1 MTKRAFFLL
10 LSLICIAIAVQAQVY
25 NEMDANGNVTR
36 RDENGHSRN
45 FNPNSNDSTKNKN
58 KEIPIGVKAWTVDRR
73 FGDVIP
79 AEVDTFP
86 HLYQNTI
93 YNTGLYGQYN
103 TTGNNYTARLS
114 RIFIDRPNTSE
125 FWFTQPYSF
134 TTVEPDQFLFLNTLS
149 PYTNIS
155 YDECGNKQN
164 GEDHLRAKFGINA
177 GKKLG
182 VGFDLDY
189 HYALGF
195 FDNQSAAH
203 FRASIFSSYIG
214 DQYQM
219 HVLASTYHRKTAENG
234 GILNDNY
241 IKHPESETEQ
251 FTEEEIPTVLD
262 QNWNRNNSIH
272 LFLSHRYNLGFYRMV
287 KLTEEEIKAREFAKK
302 SAQQRDNKEN
312 EKDMRSDSKRKKEKS
327 GKAPSGRPDNAKIMG
342 DEPSMDK
349 FDILSDS
356 TRIKVDSQA
365 KLDSLKREQAIK
377 DSIDATM
384 KREFVPVTSIIHTLD
399 LNTYDR
405 IYQAYESPDDYY
417 AKKYYYMND
426 ENAYSG
432 DSIYDQTK
440 HMSIKN
446 TVALAL
452 LEGFNKYMAA
462 GIKVFLSHEYRKYK
476 MPDLEGDS
484 TAYFMNTWTEQN
496 INIGGQISRTQGRAF
511 HFNLAAELGM
521 TGRYAGDVKID
532 FNTDLNF
539 AMLGDTV
546 RLAAKAFFY
555 RLNPGYFLE
564 SYHSKHLW
572 WDQELSSQTQT
583 HVEGNFKYEK
593 TNTLLRVAIDEIQNY
608 TYFGMNYKIN
618 PETYH
623 RTGLT
628 GGVYQESGNINVLTA
643 QLMQNLRWGVLNW
656 ENVITYQNS
665 SNSDVLPLPALNL
678 FSNLYLKFK
687 IARVLSV
694 ELGGCVTFFTKYEG
708 PDYLP
713 QLGQFAIQQNTD
725 CREEIG
731 GYPFVDVYA
740 NMHLKRVRFFL
751 AYSHVNAGSGT
762 RNQFL
767 APHYPTNSALL
778 RFGVSWNFF
787 N

>member
-1 MTKRAFFLL
+1 MMKRAFSLL
-10 LSLICIAIAVQAQVY
+10 ISFVCMAIALQAQVY
-25 NEMDANGNVTR
+25 NEIDEFGNITQR
-36 RDENGHSRN
+36 NENGQNKN
-45 FNPNSNDSTKNKN
+45 FNPNSNDSTKKN

-79 AEVDTFP
+79 AQVDTIP
-86 HLYQNTI
+86 HLYQNSI
-93 YNTGLYGQYN
+93 FNTGLYGEYN
-103 TTGNNYTARLS
+103 STGNNYTARQS
-114 RIFIDRPNTSE
+114 RIFIDRPNISE
-125 FWFTQPYSF
+125 FYFTQPYSF

-149 PYTNIS
+149 PFTNIS

-164 GEDHLRAKFGINA
+164 GEDHLRAKFAINA

-189 HYALGF
+189 YYALGF

-203 FRASIFSSYIG
+203 FRASLFSSYIG

-219 HVLASTYHRKTAENG
+219 HILASTYHRKTAENG

-241 IKHPESETEQ
+241 ITHPESETEQ

-272 LFLSHRYNLGFYRMV
+272 FFLSHRYNLGFYRLV
-287 KLTEEEIKAREFAKK
+287 KLSEEEIKAREFAKK

-312 EKDMRSDSKRKKEKS
+312 EKKVHRDDNHRNRQQN
-327 GKAPSGRPDNAKIMG
+327 GAPSGRPDDARIMG
-342 DEPSMDK
+342 DEPEMDK
-349 FDILSDS
+349 YNITSDT

-365 KLDSLKREQAIK
+365 VLDSLKREQAIK

-399 LNTYDR
+399 LNTYDH
-405 IYQAYESPDDYY
+405 IYQAYDTPDGYY
-417 AKKYYYMND
+417 AKKFYDMND

-440 HMSIKN
+440 HISVKN

-462 GIKVFLSHEYRKYK
+462 GIKVFLSHDYRKYK
-476 MPDLEGDS
+476 MPDLVGDS

-511 HFNLAAELGM
+511 HFNLGAELGM

-539 AMLGDTV
+539 ALFGDSV

-572 WDQELSSQTQT
+572 WDQDLSSQTRT
-583 HVEGNFKYEK
+583 HIEGNFKYDK

-608 TYFGMNYKIN
+608 TYFGMKYYVD
-618 PETYH
+618 TDTH
-623 RTGLT
+623 LRSGLY

-643 QLMQNLRWGVLNW
+643 QLMQNFHLGILNW
-656 ENVITYQNS
+656 ENVVTYQNS
-665 SNSDVLPLPALNL
+665 SNEDVLPLPTLNL

-694 ELGGCVTFFTKYEG
+694 ELGGCVTFFTK
-708 PDYLP
+708 
-713 QLGQFAIQQNTD
+713 
-725 CREEIG
+725 
-731 GYPFVDVYA
+731 
-740 NMHLKRVRFFL
+740 KRARFRCKL
-751 AYSHVNAGSGT
+751 A
-762 RNQFL
+762 
-767 APHYPTNSALL
+767 
-778 RFGVSWNFF
+778 
-787 N
+787 